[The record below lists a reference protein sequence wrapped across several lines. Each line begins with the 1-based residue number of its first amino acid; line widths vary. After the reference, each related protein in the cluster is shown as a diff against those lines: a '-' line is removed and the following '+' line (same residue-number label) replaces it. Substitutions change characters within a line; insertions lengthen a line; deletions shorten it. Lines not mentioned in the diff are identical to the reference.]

1 MRERQ
6 TDRQTI
12 CFGSRFESFFL
23 VLSDLL
29 SSPLPTLAPFNFF
42 PCSNTASALLPKR
55 RSADLAG
62 VILVVVAMFG
72 PAVVGP
78 PVFDVDDRSILLSP
92 PDSVI
97 TNFTSAVFSRLVTH
111 SKGPY
116 FSPTSN

>member
-1 MRERQ
+1 
-6 TDRQTI
+6 
-12 CFGSRFESFFL
+12 
-23 VLSDLL
+23 
-29 SSPLPTLAPFNFF
+29 
-42 PCSNTASALLPKR
+42 
-55 RSADLAG
+55 
-62 VILVVVAMFG
+62 
-72 PAVVGP
+72 VVGP